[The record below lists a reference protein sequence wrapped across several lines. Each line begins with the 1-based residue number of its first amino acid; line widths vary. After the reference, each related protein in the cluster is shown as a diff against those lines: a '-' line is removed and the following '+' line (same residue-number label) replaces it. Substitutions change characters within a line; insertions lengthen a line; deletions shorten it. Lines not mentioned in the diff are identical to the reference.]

1 MEPFTVQ
8 HFEKYAS
15 LVVFD
20 DGSRR
25 GLEDWQL
32 QLAEDLFR
40 GFKRNLWIIPEG
52 NGKSTLVALHERPV
66 PVVRR
71 VPADPVAAER
81 RDRHRGV
88 RA

>member
-1 MEPFTVQ
+1 VDPFTVE

-32 QLAEDLFR
+32 ELAEDLFR

-52 NGKSTLVALHERPV
+52 NGKSHARRPAR
-66 PVVRR
+66 VVRR
-71 VPADPVAAER
+71 GLLGFAVDS
-81 RDRHRGV
+81 DRCGCREAGPHHP
-88 RA
+88 

>member
-1 MEPFTVQ
+1 MEPFTVE

-25 GLEDWQL
+25 GLEHWQL
-32 QLAEDLFR
+32 ELAEDLFA

-52 NGKSTLVALHERPV
+52 NGKSDARRAARPV
-66 PVVRR
+66 RRGLLRQPV
-71 VPADPVAAER
+71 DS
-81 RDRHRGV
+81 DRCGGGEAGPDHL
-88 RA
+88 